1 MSASRNSR
9 KTKRVIPEV
18 PEGYKPYDRKPNSK
32 PYLACDKYRSI
43 VATLNNFTGMYPMY
57 FLTLRGGGA
66 TYQKALS

>member
-1 MSASRNSR
+1 MSVSRKSR

-43 VATLNNFTGMYPMY
+43 VATLNNFTGVYLIY
-57 FLTLRGGGA
+57 ILTLRRGG
-66 TYQKALS
+66 TSYQKTLS